1 MSIHLFVNLVIG
13 IPFSWRFLEKFIS
26 RAPSPDSGCVIVG
39 TVGKFE
45 IMARIIQADFD
56 L

>member
-1 MSIHLFVNLVIG
+1 MFIHLFVNLAIG

-26 RAPSPDSGCVIVG
+26 RAPSSDCGCVIVG

-45 IMARIIQADFD
+45 IIARIIHENFEV
-56 L
+56 